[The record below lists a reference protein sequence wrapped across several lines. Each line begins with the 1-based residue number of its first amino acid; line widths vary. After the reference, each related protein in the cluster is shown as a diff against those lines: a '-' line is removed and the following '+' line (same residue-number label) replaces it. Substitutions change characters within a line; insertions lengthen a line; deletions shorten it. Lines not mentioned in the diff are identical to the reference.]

1 MMNRFFRM
9 IAENEEETQYKKPA
23 MEVSKKYLVN
33 MQILLCFMFCHGSD
47 IDMTSHVPIVLSLG
61 IMAHNLLRILS
72 GPGSS

>member
-33 MQILLCFMFCHGSD
+33 MQILLCFMYFKYEDVGNEDFLNMGDYSD
-47 IDMTSHVPIVLSLG
+47 FVGQNKKVDDFS
-61 IMAHNLLRILS
+61 
-72 GPGSS
+72 

>member
-33 MQILLCFMFCHGSD
+33 MQILLCFMYFKYKDVGNEYFLN
-47 IDMTSHVPIVLSLG
+47 V
-61 IMAHNLLRILS
+61 
-72 GPGSS
+72 